1 MKSRA
6 FKNRNVAVFGLG
18 KSGFAT
24 AKRLHEGGAR
34 LTVWDDNSDRRNQAK
49 EAGLIIQN
57 LTLDDWQG
65 ADILV
70 LSPGVPL
77 THPAPHAVVGRAN
90 ATKTPIVGDIE
101 IFLQEKTDGKI
112 VGITGTNGKSTTTAL
127 IHHILEVNNRDAV
140 MGGNIGTP
148 VLDLPQLG
156 PDGVYVLELSS
167 YQLDLTPSWR
177 ADIALILNIT
187 PDHLDRH
194 GDMAHYTAVKER
206 IFQKQIEGSVAIVNI
221 DDPVCAEMAARLEKA
236 GAQDILHISTE
247 KAVDGGVGV
256 VDGLLQDRSKG
267 GHIWTLDISGVEG
280 LRGRHNWQNAAAAVA
295 VVRSLGLSDQEIEK
309 GLTSFKGLAHRME
322 LIANDNGVRF
332 VNDSKATNAEAA
344 EKALASFDNIYWICG
359 GRPKAGGIDALSRY
373 FPKIKHAYL
382 IGEAEDNF
390 AKSLDGYVDFTKC
403 HNLSAATQM
412 ARQDAR
418 TLGEEATVLL
428 SPAAA
433 SFDQFPSFEARGDAF
448 RTLIREGVQ

>member
-24 AKRLHEGGAR
+24 AKRLHEGGAHV
-34 LTVWDDNSDRRNQAK
+34 TVWDDNTDRRDQAK
-49 EAGLIIQN
+49 VVGVSIQD
-57 LTLDDWQG
+57 LTGAEWHG

-90 ATKTPIVGDIE
+90 ATNTPIVGDIE
-101 IFLQEKTDGKI
+101 IFLQEKMAGKL

-167 YQLDLTPSWR
+167 YQLDLTPSWK

-206 IFQKQIEGSVAIVNI
+206 IFQKQVEGSVAILNI
-221 DDPVCAEMAARLEKA
+221 DDPVCAEVADRLEKI
-236 GAQDILHISTE
+236 GAQSILHISTE
-247 KAVDGGVGV
+247 DVVEGGVGV
-256 VDGLLQDRSKG
+256 VDGLLQDRSKEG
-267 GHIWTLDISGVEG
+267 LHWTLDISDIEG

-295 VVRSLGLSDQEIEK
+295 VVRALGLSDEEIEN

-359 GRPKAGGIDALSRY
+359 GIPKAGGIDALSRY

-382 IGEAEDNF
+382 IGEAEDTF
-390 AKSLDGYVDFTKC
+390 AKALDGRVEFTKC
-403 HNLSAATQM
+403 HDLTVATNM
-412 ARQDAR
+412 ARQDAQ
-418 TLGEEATVLL
+418 TLGEDATVLL

-448 RTLIREGVQ
+448 KALIREGVE